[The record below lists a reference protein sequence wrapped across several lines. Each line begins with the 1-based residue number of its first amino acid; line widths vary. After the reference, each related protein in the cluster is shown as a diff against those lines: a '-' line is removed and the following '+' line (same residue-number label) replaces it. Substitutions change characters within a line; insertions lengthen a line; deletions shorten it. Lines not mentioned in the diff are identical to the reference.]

1 MADEAVPPILSRRG
15 TRLQRPEFIGMLA
28 GLMAVNS
35 LAIDIMLPAFPNIA
49 AYYGLADV
57 NGAQYVLL
65 FYIVGFGTAQ
75 LAFGPVSDRYGR
87 RGPLFV
93 GMVLYVACAALG
105 ALAPTFRI
113 LLAARFFQGVGAAAT
128 RIICL
133 SMIRDTH
140 SGQRMASTMSLVMM
154 VFMVVPVVAPSTGQ
168 ILVLVGHWQLIFV
181 FMAVLSGAI
190 GLWTFARLP
199 ETLLNERRRALTLA
213 SVVEAFRI
221 VLGNRLAFCYASATA
236 FFFGALFAFLNC
248 AQQVYV
254 GIYHL
259 GVWFPVV
266 FSGVALLMALSN
278 FGNAVLVGR
287 IGQRRLSHAAL
298 IVYVVVALFL
308 LAMAHAGPVP
318 FWLFLTCVALMM
330 PLFGWVAANFNAIAM
345 EPLGAV
351 AGTASAVLGFT
362 QTAGGGLIGALV
374 GQQFDGT
381 IVPLVT
387 GFSVLSLVSLGFVAI
402 GEKGRLFA
410 RG

>member
-1 MADEAVPPILSRRG
+1 MADEAVTELYSRHG
-15 TRLQRPEFIGMLA
+15 SRLHRPEFIGMLA

-49 AYYGLADV
+49 AYYGLGDV

-65 FYIVGFGTAQ
+65 FYIVGFGVAQ
-75 LAFGPVSDRYGR
+75 LAFGPISDRFGR

-105 ALAPTFRI
+105 AVAPTFSV
-113 LLAARFFQGVGAAAT
+113 LLAARFCQGVGAAAT

-140 SGQRMASTMSLVMM
+140 SGHQMASVMSLVMM
-154 VFMVVPVVAPSTGQ
+154 VFMIVPVVAPSTGQ
-168 ILVLVGHWQLIFV
+168 ILVLIGHWQLIFV
-181 FMAVLSGAI
+181 FMAVLSGGI
-190 GLWTFARLP
+190 GLWTYLRLP

-221 VLGNRLAFCYASATA
+221 VLGNRIAFCYAAATA
-236 FFFGALFAFLNC
+236 FYFGALFAFINC

-259 GVWFPVV
+259 GVWFPAV
-266 FSGVALLMALSN
+266 FSCVALLMALSN
-278 FGNAVLVGR
+278 FGNSVLVGR
-287 IGQRRLSHAAL
+287 VGQRRLSHAAL
-298 IVYVVVALFL
+298 VVYVVVSLFL
-308 LAMAHAGPVP
+308 LAMAWSGPVP
-318 FWLFLTCVALMM
+318 FWIFLLCIALMM
-330 PLFGWVAANFNAIAM
+330 PLFGWVSANFNSIAM

-362 QTAGGGLIGALV
+362 QTAGGGLVGALV

-381 IVPLVT
+381 LLPLVT
-387 GFSVLSLVSLGFVAI
+387 GFTVLSLIALGFVAY
-402 GEKGRLFA
+402 GEKGRLFG